1 MKVIYFHQHFQ
12 TPKVGGGIRSYKFA
26 QRLIERGHQVIM
38 VTGGKK
44 EIYNLPATDKKNVY
58 RGNIDGIDV
67 IQIALP
73 YSNSD
78 GLVKRAITFIK
89 YALKSIHYA
98 MHEEYDMAYSTT
110 TPLTAGIPCIWAKW
124 FRGKKYIFEV
134 RDLWPELP
142 KALGLKNPLALWGM
156 SILEKLSYWNACA
169 CVGLSP
175 GMCEGI
181 AKRSQ
186 KGKEIA
192 LIPNGCDMDLF
203 SPGNREDLN
212 VEGILP
218 TDKVAVYTGT
228 HGIANGLNAVL
239 DAASVLLKRGRTDI
253 KLLFVG
259 DGKLKPMLMKRAI
272 DENLTNCLFLEQMPK
287 AELSNIVCCADMGMQ
302 IFANIP
308 AFYYGTSPNK
318 FFDYIAAGLPVLN
331 NYPGWMADMMKENN
345 CGVMVEPDNPE
356 AFADGLIY
364 LADHPELREVFG
376 RNARALAEK
385 EFDRDILS
393 AKFVDFVEHMYQKY
407 K

>member
-44 EIYNLPATDKKNVY
+44 EIYNLPATDKKDVY

-186 KGKEIA
+186 KGKEIV

-259 DGKLKPMLMKRAI
+259 DGKLKPMLMKRAK
-272 DENLTNCLFLEQMPK
+272 DEKLTNCLFLGQMPK

-345 CGVMVEPDNPE
+345 CGVMVEPENPE

-393 AKFVDFVEHMYQKY
+393 AKFVDFVEQMYQKY